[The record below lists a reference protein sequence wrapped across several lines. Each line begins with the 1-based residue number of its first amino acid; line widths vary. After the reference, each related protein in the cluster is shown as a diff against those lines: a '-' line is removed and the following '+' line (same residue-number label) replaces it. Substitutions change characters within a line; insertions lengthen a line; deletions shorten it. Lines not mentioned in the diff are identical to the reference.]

1 MGFLGVY
8 HRVVD
13 VVERTSGDHLHFGQ
27 THSGLPGLWFFIN
40 KMSLEGEKIAAL
52 LLAKHAEAVA
62 TARRS
67 PISFLHF
74 TFLYSPHIEKKFKAA
89 FGTSKSQ
96 KRGSMR
102 YEVRFSFSF

>member
-62 TARRS
+62 TARRKKPHFLPS
-67 PISFLHF
+67 LYLPIF
-74 TFLYSPHIEKKFKAA
+74 SPHREKVQGCIWHF
-89 FGTSKSQ
+89 
-96 KRGSMR
+96 
-102 YEVRFSFSF
+102 